1 MLTTISDGKM
11 AALCVGG
18 LFAFMGVW
26 AGLLLWVGRDFDS
39 TLKHSGKLTA
49 KERLSRPRKIPSEMA
64 AGYRRCTRNFR
75 SATLGCDLGGKA
87 I

>member
-39 TLKHSGKLTA
+39 HA
-49 KERLSRPRKIPSEMA
+49 EAFRKT
-64 AGYRRCTRNFR
+64 YREGTPVETPKD
-75 SATLGCDLGGKA
+75 SK
-87 I
+87 